1 MNRLFSTLQDGIL
14 GMWRRVRSEGAP
26 GALAL
31 LRPIAPF
38 SGPDVLAPVVAF
50 GVLLTMSVVS
60 GVALAALTV
69 LLLALFVLYLICTEI
84 LGIQIE
90 VQSPPR

>member
-1 MNRLFSTLQDGIL
+1 MNRLFSDLQDAIHGIWHRL
-14 GMWRRVRSEGAP
+14 RTESATS
-26 GALAL
+26 ALAL

-38 SGPDVLAPVVAF
+38 SGPDLLAPIAAF
-50 GVLLTMSVVS
+50 GVLCTMTVVS
-60 GVALAALTV
+60 GVAFGALTV
-69 LLLALFVLYLICTEI
+69 LLLSLFVLYLICTEI